1 MENPTGF
8 DVKRATDQWRQS
20 LQHLSLSDADI
31 AEVETH
37 FIDSMT
43 ALEAR
48 GLSPEESFLVA
59 KHRIGPAE
67 RIDREFRKIKPDLLW
82 LRRACWIVFGALLAP
97 AVSAIATI
105 CVNLITIVLSIYITD
120 GKVLGL
126 LGGSVQTVM
135 FFGLFAL
142 VIRFSASRIATI
154 KQRNAAI
161 FGAIG
166 LLIIIYV
173 VNMAVHLLAVSFLG
187 PVGIGNLAIWGS
199 YFGLISGMILPL
211 AFVLMLRRVAVAR

>member
-1 MENPTGF
+1 MECGKRCSEKVMENPTGF
-8 DVKRATDQWRQS
+8 DVKRATDLWRQS

-43 ALEAR
+43 ALEAK

-97 AVSAIATI
+97 AVSA
-105 CVNLITIVLSIYITD
+105 D
-120 GKVLGL
+120 
-126 LGGSVQTVM
+126 
-135 FFGLFAL
+135 AL
-142 VIRFSASRIATI
+142 ARWAAHRSGRHRAS
-154 KQRNAAI
+154 
-161 FGAIG
+161 
-166 LLIIIYV
+166 
-173 VNMAVHLLAVSFLG
+173 S
-187 PVGIGNLAIWGS
+187 S
-199 YFGLISGMILPL
+199 
-211 AFVLMLRRVAVAR
+211 